1 VEKGIESR
9 MMDIQKVILHIIQ
22 MPLKNAFSTHLGT
35 VDIRDGII
43 VEVIDG
49 NGMSGYGEVVA
60 FTTPWYT
67 EETVKTCLHM
77 LEEILIPLVFS
88 KEIKHPKEIITL
100 FNGVRRNQM
109 AKASLEMAIWD
120 LFAKQQNKPLWQI
133 IGGSRQEV
141 LSGAVV
147 SASSMEMMSRQTEE
161 LVQEG
166 YTRIKVKIS
175 PKHDYG
181 ILQSLRKKFPHLM
194 IMADANSAYSLQDKE
209 ELKKLDELKL
219 EMIEQPLAVDDIVEH
234 AILQKEFQTPICLDE
249 SITSPMDMKNAIRLQ
264 SCKMVNIKLARVGGY
279 SNALD
284 IYKLCQQNNIGVWCG
299 GMIEFGVSRAH
310 NIALATLSGFS
321 FPGDIVASRRYWE
334 EDIIEPG
341 ITVEN
346 GKIKRINR
354 PGIGVN
360 INWKRMREVTKSRK
374 EYNA

>member
-1 VEKGIESR
+1 
-9 MMDIQKVILHIIQ
+9 MDIQKVVLHTIQ
-22 MPLKNAFSTHLGT
+22 MSLKNAFSTHLGT
-35 VDIRDGII
+35 VEIRDGII

-49 NGMSGYGEVVA
+49 NGISGYGEVVA

-67 EETVKTCLHM
+67 EETVNTCLHI
-77 LEEILIPLVFS
+77 LEDILIPLIFS
-88 KEIKHPKEIITL
+88 KDVKHPREIITL
-100 FNGVRRNQM
+100 FNGIRRNQM

-120 LFAKQQNKPLWQI
+120 LFAKQQGKPLWKI
-133 IGGSRQEV
+133 ISGSRQEV

-147 SASSMEMMSRQTEE
+147 SASSTEAMIRQTEE

-175 PKHDYG
+175 PKHDYE
-181 ILQSLRKKFPHLM
+181 ILQSLRKRFPHLM
-194 IMADANSAYSLQDKE
+194 MMADANSAYSLQDKD
-209 ELKKLDELKL
+209 KIKNLDTLKL

-234 AILQKEFQTPICLDE
+234 AILQKELQTPICLDE

-284 IYKLCQQNNIGVWCG
+284 IYNLCQQNNIGVWCG

-310 NIALATLSGFS
+310 NIALATLHGFS
-321 FPGDIVASRRYWE
+321 FPGDIASSTRYWE
-334 EDIIEPG
+334 EDIIEPE
-341 ITVEN
+341 IIVRN
-346 GKIKRINR
+346 GKVERMNG

-360 INWKRMREVTKSRK
+360 INWKRMREVTKDRK